1 MTLTGAEIRSVHASF
16 GSVDELSDRRRAL
29 YRLALETASRR
40 SAGDVGPPSAPAA
53 DPTPDVL
60 DNPVVRGHLG
70 AVLGG
75 VAEYDPDHVRSIRE
89 WADVLEVASRPE
101 YCVRLA
107 ARRDAVPALD
117 PALTRIG
124 VGPGKVAPGVEP
136 GTLLLTDSEA
146 FEPTRR
152 RLTDGVR
159 LALDVAPELVGD
171 LLPHVALLAV
181 VPAAVA
187 GRLGSASLREY
198 PGLIVL
204 PEPKSALEVAEALVH
219 EGAHVKFFDLAMTCS
234 MLAVGEADRF
244 RPPWASP
251 DAATWPFEQTV
262 AAFHAYCCL
271 AAFHEALVAPGDPDL
286 HVHSLLPLAAER
298 ADVIGRFLLDRG
310 GHLGPDGQE
319 FVGRLA
325 GRDFGVPAARTDTTE
340 LIRRALHDDSSV
352 LSSDCGHWTL
362 LMRWTKPVTIAWV
375 PSSRLS

>member
-1 MTLTGAEIRSVHASF
+1 MTSTGVEIRSVHASF
-16 GSVDELSDRRRAL
+16 GSVHELSDRRRAL

-40 SAGDVGPPSAPAA
+40 SAGDGSPTSAPVA

-75 VAEYDPDHVRSIRE
+75 VAEYDPDRVRSIRE
-89 WADVLEVASRPE
+89 WADVLEVDSGPE
-101 YCVRLA
+101 YRVHLA
-107 ARRDAVPALD
+107 ARRGAVPALG
-117 PALTRIG
+117 PALIRIG
-124 VGPGKVAPGVEP
+124 VGPGAVEP
-136 GTLLLTDSEA
+136 GTLLLTGSEA
-146 FEPTRR
+146 FEPTRQ
-152 RLTDGVR
+152 RLADGVR

-204 PEPKSALEVAEALVH
+204 PEPRSALEVAEALVH

-234 MLAVGEADRF
+234 LLATGGADRF

-251 DAATWPFEQTV
+251 DAAAWPFEQTV

-271 AAFHEALVAPGDPDL
+271 AAFHEALVAQGDPDL
-286 HVHSLLPLAAER
+286 HAHSLLPLAAER

-325 GRDFGVPAARTDTTE
+325 GRDFGTPAARTDATE
-340 LIRRALHDDSSV
+340 LIRRARRDESSV
-352 LSSDCGHWTL
+352 LSRDCGDWTL
-362 LMRWTKPVTIAWV
+362 LMQWTEPVTMAWV
-375 PSSRLS
+375 PSSQLT